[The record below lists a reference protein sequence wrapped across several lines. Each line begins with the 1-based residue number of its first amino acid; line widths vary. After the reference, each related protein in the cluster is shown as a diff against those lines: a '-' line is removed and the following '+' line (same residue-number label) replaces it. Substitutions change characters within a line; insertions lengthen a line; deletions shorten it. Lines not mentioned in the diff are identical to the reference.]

1 MSLNSH
7 MFNNRTDFTSLRK
20 ILKLLKEGQKYFGL
34 IMICRQ
40 AKSIPNINN
49 SKWKNEDIDRAWEI
63 IDIMMM
69 RKKSDGLVNEELYRE
84 TLEYLETMDKS
95 SSLLIDCLKSE
106 LKEEKSVNIEETNP
120 ISDESLLDFQPMVLR
135 VDPEGRTSPKLRKR
149 KHQTSNDDNQ
159 SCLIS

>member
-1 MSLNSH
+1 
-7 MFNNRTDFTSLRK
+7 
-20 ILKLLKEGQKYFGL
+20 
-34 IMICRQ
+34 
-40 AKSIPNINN
+40 
-49 SKWKNEDIDRAWEI
+49 
-63 IDIMMM
+63 M

-135 VDPEGRTSPKLRKR
+135 HNSFSLFLNK
-149 KHQTSNDDNQ
+149 
-159 SCLIS
+159 